1 MICVENNQRIF
12 LMKKIFVKDS
22 KPGMQTS
29 PWIILGATLILLI
42 VVLVLAIGNTQ
53 REKRYI
59 TEILSIKGA
68 ALIRAVEVGTRTGM
82 MRWQWRGDHVQRIL
96 EETARLQDVHYMSL
110 VDENGIVVAH
120 SDPTRI
126 GTVFRSNDKLVHVG
140 PGQKENWEIVTLE
153 DGQRVFEVHRRFQ
166 PQFRHEGGFR
176 EHPGMMMRHHGMG
189 MAPRADD
196 EDWLRSDKIKHLLI
210 VVGMDVAPFQEAIA
224 AEIRTTIV
232 MSVVLLLLGFSGLV
246 SLFWMYHY
254 RATKKSLQDTSAFAD
269 EVVTHLPVGLVA
281 TDHNGNIA
289 FFNAAAEKITGKKG
303 ANVKG
308 HPTEKIMPTEL
319 CGLKKHLD
327 QGNSIIEKEI
337 ECLFASDRKVPVSV
351 SATRIINEVGDFVGN
366 ILILRDLGEVR
377 HLQEEVRRQ
386 EKLAALGGLAAGVA
400 HEIRNPLS
408 SIKGMAT
415 YLAGL
420 FERESEP
427 WQAASIM
434 VQEVERLNRVIT
446 ELLEFAR
453 PTSLTY
459 RNTDLEPLLR
469 RSLQLIQQDAEAHD
483 ITVALEV
490 SPNICSVLIDPDRI
504 SQCLLNLYL
513 NAIESMDKGGRLS
526 VTAHMDHADQNVR
539 IQVHDTGSGIAP
551 QNLNK
556 IFDPYFTT
564 KKSGTG
570 LGLAIVHK
578 IITAHQ
584 GRLKAVSTKETGTTF
599 IFWVPCQESI

>member
-1 MICVENNQRIF
+1 MPKFFI
-12 LMKKIFVKDS
+12 KDS

-29 PWIILGATLILLI
+29 PWIILGTTIILLM
-42 VVLVLAIGNTQ
+42 VVLVLAIENTQ

-82 MRWQWRGDHVQRIL
+82 MRWQWRGDHVQRLL
-96 EETARLQDVHYMSL
+96 EETARLQDVYYMAL
-110 VDENGIVVAH
+110 VDENGLVVAH

-126 GTVFRSNDKLVHVG
+126 GTVFRSNDKLIHMK
-140 PGQKENWEIVTLE
+140 PGQKENWEIVTLA
-153 DGQRVFEVHRRFQ
+153 DDRKVFEVHRRFQ
-166 PQFRHEGGFR
+166 PQFMHQDGFMDR
-176 EHPGMMMRHHGMG
+176 PGMMMHHHGRGMG
-189 MAPRADD
+189 MAPRPDD
-196 EDWLRSDKIKHLLI
+196 DDWLRSEKMKDLLI

-269 EVVTHLPVGLVA
+269 EVVAHLPVGLIA
-281 TDHNGNIA
+281 TDYNGNIA
-289 FFNAAAEKITGKKG
+289 FFNAAAEKITGRKG
-303 ANVKG
+303 INVKG

-337 ECLFASDRKVPVSV
+337 ECLFAYDRKVPVSV
-351 SATRIINEVGDFVGN
+351 SATRIVNEVGDFVGN

-377 HLQEEVRRQ
+377 RLQEEVRRQ
-386 EKLAALGGLAAGVA
+386 EKLAAVGGLAAGVA

-420 FERESEP
+420 FERESKP

-453 PTSLTY
+453 PTSLKC
-459 RNTDLEPLLR
+459 RDTDLELLLR
-469 RSLQLIQQDAEAHD
+469 RSLQLIQQDAEAHE

-490 SPNICSVLIDPDRI
+490 AANIYPVFIDPDRI

-513 NAIESMDKGGRLS
+513 NAIESMDKGGQLN
-526 VTAHMDHADQNVR
+526 VTAHMDQAGRKVS
-539 IQVHDTGSGIAP
+539 VEVSDTGSGIAP
-551 QNLNK
+551 ENLDQ

-564 KKSGTG
+564 KETGTG

-584 GRLKAVSTKETGTTF
+584 GGLKAVSNRETGTTF
-599 IFWVPCQESI
+599 IFWVPCKAII

>member
-1 MICVENNQRIF
+1 
-12 LMKKIFVKDS
+12 
-22 KPGMQTS
+22 MQTS
-29 PWIILGATLILLI
+29 PWIILGATIILLI
-42 VVLVLAIGNTQ
+42 VVLVLAIENTQ

-82 MRWQWRGDHVQRIL
+82 MRWQWRGDHVQRLL
-96 EETARLQDVHYMSL
+96 EETARLQDVHYMAL
-110 VDENGIVVAH
+110 VDENGIAVAH

-126 GTVFRSNDKLVHVG
+126 GAVFRSNDKLVHIG
-140 PGQKENWEIVTLE
+140 PGQKENWEIVTLK
-153 DGQRVFEVHRRFQ
+153 DGQQVFEVHRRFQ
-166 PQFRHEGGFR
+166 PQFLQEGRFMD
-176 EHPGMMMRHHGMG
+176 HPGMMMHRHGRGMG
-189 MAPRADD
+189 MAPETDD
-196 EDWLRSDKIKHLLI
+196 DDWLRSEKMKHLLI

-232 MSVVLLLLGFSGLV
+232 LSVVLLLLGFSGLV
-246 SLFWMYHY
+246 SLFWMYNY

-269 EVVTHLPVGLVA
+269 EVVTHLPVGLIA

-303 ANVKG
+303 VNVKG

-327 QGNSIIEKEI
+327 RGNTIIEKEI
-337 ECLFASDRKVPVSV
+337 ECVFAYGRKVPVSA
-351 SATRIINEVGDFVGN
+351 SATRIVNEVGDFVGN

-377 HLQEEVRRQ
+377 RLQEEVRRQ
-386 EKLAALGGLAAGVA
+386 EKLAAVGGLAAGVA

-420 FERESEP
+420 FEKESEP

-434 VQEVERLNRVIT
+434 VQEVERLNRAIT

-453 PTSLTY
+453 PTSLK
-459 RNTDLEPLLR
+459 RRDTDIEPLLR

-483 ITVALEV
+483 ITVALKV
-490 SPNICSVLIDPDRI
+490 SPNICPVLIDPDRI

-513 NAIESMDKGGRLS
+513 NAIESMDKGGQLT
-526 VTAHMDHADQNVR
+526 VTAHMDHAEQKVS
-539 IQVHDTGSGIAP
+539 IQVSDTGSGIAP
-551 QNLNK
+551 ENLNK

-564 KKSGTG
+564 KETGTG
-570 LGLAIVHK
+570 LGLAIIHK
-578 IITAHQ
+578 IITAHK
-584 GRLKAVSTKETGTTF
+584 GRLKVVSTKETGTTF
-599 IFWVPCQESI
+599 IFWVPCNNSIR